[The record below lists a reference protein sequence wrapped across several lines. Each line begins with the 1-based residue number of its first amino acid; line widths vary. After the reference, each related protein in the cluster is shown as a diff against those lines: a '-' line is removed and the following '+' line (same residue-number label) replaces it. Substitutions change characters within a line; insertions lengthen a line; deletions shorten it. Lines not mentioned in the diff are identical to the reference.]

1 MKRILLI
8 SLVSLV
14 LFGCEEKKVTEEMLI
29 GDWRCDFAQQIAKW
43 KNGVFQDYA
52 PPVDHEASLV
62 TYLKEDNDLFVK
74 LPDSDRKIK
83 QDFKKLNESY
93 EDSLGDRRI
102 VGFTKLEYIS
112 DNEFKLTSE
121 STRTQDKQEDNEKIK
136 TLMHCTRI
144 K

>member
-1 MKRILLI
+1 MKNLLLI
-8 SLVSLV
+8 SLLG
-14 LFGCEEKKVTEEMLI
+14 LTLIGCEEKKVTEEMLI
-29 GDWRCDFAQQIAKW
+29 GDWECSATEQRAKW
-43 KNGVFQDYA
+43 KNGVFQNYSTTI
-52 PPVDHEASLV
+52 DHGKSLV
-62 TYLKEDNDLFVK
+62 TYLKENDSLFVK
-74 LPDSDRKIK
+74 LPDSDEKIK

-102 VGFTKLEYIS
+102 VGFSKLEYIS